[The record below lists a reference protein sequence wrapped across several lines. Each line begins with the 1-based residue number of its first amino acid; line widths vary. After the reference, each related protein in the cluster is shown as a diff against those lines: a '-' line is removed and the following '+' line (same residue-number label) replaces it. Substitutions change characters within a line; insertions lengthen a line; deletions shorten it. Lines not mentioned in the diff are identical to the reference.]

1 MGMKHLKVANGFG
14 RSVPGARR
22 EASDICLVDYS
33 HCPNA
38 DVCWIFDF
46 DNGCTTADSCIID
59 TQ

>member
-46 DNGCTTADSCIID
+46 DNGCTTVDSCIID